1 MSMAS
6 AVCWGVSTIDNV
18 LLRYH
23 MFLLLI
29 FTLAYHVWISVEHV
43 DCHRYAE
50 YSGFMCC

>member
-6 AVCWGVSTIDNV
+6 VVYCGVSTIGNV

-29 FTLAYHVWISVEHV
+29 CTLAYHVWIPVEHV
-43 DCHRYAE
+43 GCHHYAE
-50 YSGFMCC
+50 YSF